1 MKNSTELCLIN
12 VFIDSNYKN
21 RLLNHLSQIN
31 NVHIKPKSGG
41 QLKVNV
47 ENTDPL
53 TESIKKLR
61 YDFNILCRKLN
72 IDESAFSELNISKN
86 DRTLLKVNDTEELID
101 KISDDVNSFNNRI
114 IELEKYIDNA
124 KIKLE
129 DKTTLESC
137 YKFLDKFHLNRFSL
151 TYFDQLKFKVFTI
164 FSKNLENLKSLFK
177 VTEFPNFY
185 RTERIANER
194 IAFFIIYPKDKE
206 DDFKEKIDIIH
217 AKEIHILKKYLAY
230 NKINFIR
237 IEKEISK
244 INKTL
249 WKYKKELE
257 EMKEKYLLKFA
268 TMHENVQNIENYI
281 WAENQFEYFSL
292 SQLLLKFYC
301 SLNKKN
307 EIEKDLN
314 ENFNDKIVIE
324 SINIPKTLIVKDIQ
338 LKEKVEKEK
347 SYDKNKISK
356 DLRSETPKIMKNN
369 RFFKPFEIITKMY
382 GVPSYSEIDPTPF
395 IAITFPLL
403 FGLMFGDIGHG
414 LCLVIAGL
422 IGGILF
428 RNRKKN
434 VAAISWVIFYCG
446 WGAIFA
452 GFLYGEFFGQHSLF
466 GTHIEPLLENPL
478 NNIMTLLKFVII
490 VGLIH
495 INLGWFLQFLNYWR
509 NNKKYLSITD
519 SLFKIL
525 FLTGGSF
532 LILSWGFDINSWLI
546 YPYPILLPLIPGL
559 LLLVSKPIGKTLSI
573 SYLKEKSYSSLLG
586 EGSMETFETF
596 LSVLS
601 NMSSYLRLLA
611 LALAHIALMI
621 SVQAIIGLMQGDFII
636 IEILKIGGLIFGN
649 VIIIL
654 FEGLLAFVNTIRLHF
669 YEFFFKFY
677 QGNGFEFVDF
687 NLDEKFS
694 KIKFNIKSETDA
706 ISEEIEKEINL
717 SKENIDRAITY
728 ISSKYLQS

>member
-1 MKNSTELCLIN
+1 MKNTTELCLFN

-21 RLLNHLSQIN
+21 SLLNHLSLIN

-41 QLKVNV
+41 QLNVNL

-53 TESIKKLR
+53 TESIKKLM
-61 YDFNILCRKLN
+61 YDFDILCKKLN
-72 IDESAFSELNISKN
+72 INESAFSELNISKN

-101 KISDDVNSFNNRI
+101 RISDDVNSFNNRV

-124 KIKLE
+124 KIKLD
-129 DKTTLESC
+129 DKTTQESC
-137 YKFLDKFHLNRFSL
+137 YKFLDKFQINRFSL
-151 TYFDQLKFKVFTI
+151 TYFKQLKFKVFTI
-164 FSKNLENLKSLFK
+164 FSKNLENLKLLFK

-185 RTERIANER
+185 RTERISNER
-194 IAFFIIYPKDKE
+194 IAFFIIYPKDME
-206 DDFKEKIDIIH
+206 DEFNEKIDIIH
-217 AKEIHILKKYLAY
+217 AEEMHILKKYLAY

-268 TMHENVQNIENYI
+268 TIHECVHNIENYI

-307 EIEKDLN
+307 EIEKDLK
-314 ENFNDKIVIE
+314 EIFNDKIVIE
-324 SINIPKTLIVKDIQ
+324 SINIPKNQGEKDVQ
-338 LKEKVEKEK
+338 LKDKVEKEN
-347 SYDKNKISK
+347 SNNKNIISK
-356 DLRSETPKIMKNN
+356 ELISETPKIMKNN
-369 RFFKPFEIITKMY
+369 RFFRPFEIITKMY

-395 IAITFPLL
+395 LAITFPLL

-414 LCLVIAGL
+414 LVLVIAGL
-422 IGGILF
+422 IGAIVF
-428 RNRKKN
+428 RKRKKN

-446 WGAIFA
+446 WGSILA
-452 GFLYGEFFGQHSLF
+452 GFLYGEFFGQHSIL
-466 GTHIEPLLENPL
+466 GMHIEPLFENPL
-478 NNIMTLLKFVII
+478 NDITTILKFVII
-490 VGLIH
+490 IGIIH
-495 INLGWFLQFLNYWR
+495 INLGWFLQFINYWR
-509 NNKKYLSITD
+509 SKKKYLSITD

-532 LILSWGFDINSWLI
+532 LVLNWGFDINSWLI

-559 LLLVSKPIGKTLSI
+559 LLLISQPIGKALSI
-573 SYLKEKSYSSLLG
+573 SYLKKHSYSSLLG
-586 EGSMETFETF
+586 EGSMEAFETF

-601 NMSSYLRLLA
+601 NVSSYLRLLA

-621 SVQAIIGLMQGDFII
+621 SVQAMIGLIQGDFLF
-636 IEILKIGGLIFGN
+636 IEILKIVGLIFGN
-649 VIIIL
+649 VLIIL

-677 QGNGFEFVDF
+677 QGKGFEFDAF
-687 NLDEKFS
+687 NLNEKFS
-694 KIKFNIKSETDA
+694 NIKFNIKSETDV
-706 ISEEIEKEINL
+706 ISEEIEREINL

-728 ISSKYLQS
+728 ISTKYLQ